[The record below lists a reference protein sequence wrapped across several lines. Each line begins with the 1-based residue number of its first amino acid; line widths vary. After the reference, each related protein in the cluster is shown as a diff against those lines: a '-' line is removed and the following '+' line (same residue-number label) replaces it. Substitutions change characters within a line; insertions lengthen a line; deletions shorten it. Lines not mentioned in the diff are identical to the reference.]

1 MTIHLCGCLIR
12 NIIRKAIRTFFERQV
27 KWIAEQKDKLNI
39 QYVFHT
45 GDLVDEAD
53 QPLQW
58 KRADQFMK
66 VLDDHQVPY
75 GVLAGN
81 HDVSHKDRSYLKF
94 GRYFGERRF
103 KQKPHYGGSYQN
115 NKGHYDLISSGGNDY
130 IMVSMGW
137 GIGKKRTAVD
147 R

>member
-1 MTIHLCGCLIR
+1 MSDTQYYSESYPHILNVRSSGSR
-12 NIIRKAIRTFFERQV
+12 NKGQ
-27 KWIAEQKDKLNI
+27 AEHSVRLS
-39 QYVFHT
+39 Y

-66 VLDDHQVPY
+66 VLDDNQVPY

-103 KQKPHYGGSYQN
+103 KQNRITAGLIRIT
-115 NKGHYDLISSGGNDY
+115 KGITTSFPAGQRLYHGVDGVGNR
-130 IMVSMGW
+130 
-137 GIGKKRTAVD
+137 KKKTAVD